1 MAANISS
8 SGSVAPHHRIAVS
21 ATRRLPGDGGPMN
34 GRTMRY
40 PGAATSA
47 VPGALFEYCRPSI
60 TARSSKRGPRMA
72 AAAETS
78 MVWCST
84 TEATSAHRVNSLGE
98 GKCGKTG
105 TTIAARSAN
114 SAITHAAVRVTPFR
128 VAPSK
133 RPRRRRRAARRGDD
147 FARHDLVRL
156 LEGDLLDE
164 RALHARR
171 RRKRHVRGHAEREH
185 RAEGDEEPPRR
196 AEDHRGGGDGERHDD
211 GQRPRHKVQQ
221 VRRDQSVREERER
234 DGAPRR
240 GDVRRHEGEDER

>member
-114 SAITHAAVRVTPFR
+114 RAITQAAVRVTPLR
-128 VAPSK
+128 VTPSK
-133 RPRRRRRAARRGDD
+133 RPRSRGRPAPRAKD
-147 FARHDLVRL
+147 FARHHPVRP

-164 RALHARR
+164 RALHPRR
-171 RRKRHVRGHAEREH
+171 RRKRHVGGDAEGEH
-185 RAEGDEEPPRR
+185 RTEGDEESPSR
-196 AEDHRGGGDGERHDD
+196 AQDHRGRGDGERRGD
-211 GQRPRHKVQQ
+211 GQRPRHQ
-221 VRRDQSVREERER
+221 V
-234 DGAPRR
+234 
-240 GDVRRHEGEDER
+240 